1 MLDYNKESLNLSR
14 TQCGPFINLQIC
26 SLLWLKVLS
35 VLIESLI
42 RFDQKFDQVRLKV
55 FTNFGWKF
63 DQAFI
68 NPDQVRLKVLIKS
81 DWRSLI
87 RFDWKFWSSLIESFI
102 NFGWKFWSSFY
113 QFWLKVLIKLLSIL
127 IKSDWKFWSS
137 LNESSHQFWLKVLIK
152 LLSTP
157 IKSEWKFWSGFDWT
171 FNFDWKFWSNSSIS
185 LVHVISIYP
194 ITRVLILLIKFDW
207 KFWSSFDWKFW
218 SGFDW
223 KFNFDWKFWSN
234 SSISL
239 VHVISIYP
247 IARVLILLKVCVR
260 SAPTCPWPSSPWSL
274 GLAPEREPGNN
285 SGYKVAAV
293 TW

>member
-1 MLDYNKESLNLSR
+1 MCQDDYIHWREMLDYNKESLNLSR

-87 RFDWKFWSSLIESFI
+87 RFDWKFWSSLIESFH
-102 NFGWKFWSSFY
+102 

-127 IKSDWKFWSS
+127 V
-137 LNESSHQFWLKVLIK
+137 ESSDQAFINSDQVRLKVLIK
-152 LLSTP
+152 F
-157 IKSEWKFWSGFDWT
+157 EWKF
-171 FNFDWKFWSNSSIS
+171 SSI
-185 LVHVISIYP
+185 LVE
-194 ITRVLILLIKFDW
+194 
-207 KFWSSFDWKFW
+207 SSDQAFINPD
-218 SGFDW
+218 
-223 KFNFDWKFWSN
+223 
-234 SSISL
+234 
-239 VHVISIYP
+239 
-247 IARVLILLKVCVR
+247 
-260 SAPTCPWPSSPWSL
+260 
-274 GLAPEREPGNN
+274 
-285 SGYKVAAV
+285 
-293 TW
+293 

>member
-127 IKSDWKFWSS
+127 IKSDWKFWSG
-137 LNESSHQFWLKVLIK
+137 LNESSQAVSFHQFWLGV
-152 LLSTP
+152 
-157 IKSEWKFWSGFDWT
+157 
-171 FNFDWKFWSNSSIS
+171 WSNFYQSRSSPTES
-185 LVHVISIYP
+185 FDQVWLKVFDQVWLE
-194 ITRVLILLIKFDW
+194 VLIKFDW
-207 KFWSSFDWKFW
+207 KFSSILVESFDQAFINSGWKFW
-218 SGFDW
+218 SSFYQ
-223 KFNFDWKFWSN
+223 FWS
-234 SSISL
+234 S
-239 VHVISIYP
+239 P
-247 IARVLILLKVCVR
+247 IESFDQVWMKVLRQSVFINFGWEFDQTFINPDQVRLKVLIKSDWIRASPLHTWLVFIPLLE
-260 SAPTCPWPSSPWSL
+260 P
-274 GLAPEREPGNN
+274 LAF
-285 SGYKVAAV
+285 
-293 TW
+293 

>member
-127 IKSDWKFWSS
+127 IKSDWKFWSG
-137 LNESSHQFWLKVLIK
+137 LNESSQAVSFHQFWLGV
-152 LLSTP
+152 
-157 IKSEWKFWSGFDWT
+157 WSNFYQSRSSPTESFDQVWL
-171 FNFDWKFWSNSSIS
+171 NSSIS
-185 LVHVISIYP
+185 LAHVISIYP
-194 ITRVLILLIKFDW
+194 ITRALGL
-207 KFWSSFDWKFW
+207 
-218 SGFDW
+218 
-223 KFNFDWKFWSN
+223 
-234 SSISL
+234 L
-239 VHVISIYP
+239 VHD
-247 IARVLILLKVCVR
+247 LLAWR
-260 SAPTCPWPSSPWSL
+260 LRGSL
-274 GLAPEREPGNN
+274 ATT
-285 SGYKVAAV
+285 VV
-293 TW
+293 TKWQL

>member
-87 RFDWKFWSSLIESFI
+87 RFDWKFWSSLIESFHQFWLKVLI
-102 NFGWKFWSSFY
+102 KLLSTSIRSDWKFWSSLIESFH

-127 IKSDWKFWSS
+127 VESSDQAFINSDQVRLKVLIRFEWKFSGSQFSSILVGSLIKLLSIPIKSDWKFWSS
-137 LNESSHQFWLKVLIK
+137 LIEFEHL
-152 LLSTP
+152 P
-157 IKSEWKFWSGFDWT
+157 C
-171 FNFDWKFWSNSSIS
+171 
-185 LVHVISIYP
+185 
-194 ITRVLILLIKFDW
+194 TRD
-207 KFWSSFDWKFW
+207 
-218 SGFDW
+218 
-223 KFNFDWKFWSN
+223 
-234 SSISL
+234 
-239 VHVISIYP
+239 
-247 IARVLILLKVCVR
+247 
-260 SAPTCPWPSSPWSL
+260 
-274 GLAPEREPGNN
+274 
-285 SGYKVAAV
+285 
-293 TW
+293 

>member
-1 MLDYNKESLNLSR
+1 MFLYPISNYSLWSINMCQDDYIHWREMLDYNKESLNLSR

-26 SLLWLKVLS
+26 SLLWLKFEWTFSSIFV
-35 VLIESLI
+35 ESS
-42 RFDQKFDQVRLKV
+42 
-55 FTNFGWKF
+55 
-63 DQAFI
+63 DQA
-68 NPDQVRLKVLIKS
+68 
-81 DWRSLI
+81 
-87 RFDWKFWSSLIESFI
+87 
-102 NFGWKFWSSFY
+102 
-113 QFWLKVLIKLLSIL
+113 
-127 IKSDWKFWSS
+127 
-137 LNESSHQFWLKVLIK
+137 
-152 LLSTP
+152 LSTS
-157 IKSEWKFWSGFDWT
+157 IKSE
-171 FNFDWKFWSNSSIS
+171 
-185 LVHVISIYP
+185 
-194 ITRVLILLIKFDW
+194 
-207 KFWSSFDWKFW
+207 WKFW

-293 TW
+293 AW

>member
-87 RFDWKFWSSLIESFI
+87 RFDWKFWSSLIESFH
-102 NFGWKFWSSFY
+102 

-127 IKSDWKFWSS
+127 VESSDQAFINSDQVRLKVLIRFEWKFSGSQFSSILVGSLIKLLSIPIKSDWKFWSS
-137 LNESSHQFWLKVLIK
+137 LIEFEHL
-152 LLSTP
+152 P
-157 IKSEWKFWSGFDWT
+157 C
-171 FNFDWKFWSNSSIS
+171 
-185 LVHVISIYP
+185 
-194 ITRVLILLIKFDW
+194 TRD
-207 KFWSSFDWKFW
+207 
-218 SGFDW
+218 
-223 KFNFDWKFWSN
+223 
-234 SSISL
+234 
-239 VHVISIYP
+239 
-247 IARVLILLKVCVR
+247 
-260 SAPTCPWPSSPWSL
+260 
-274 GLAPEREPGNN
+274 
-285 SGYKVAAV
+285 
-293 TW
+293 